1 MAWAHFVV
9 EVPGACDTLAALEI
23 SIDIESVGFGGA
35 GVGRLADGRVCFVP
49 FTLPGERAVVRIV
62 RQKKSFAE
70 AEVVRMSQVSVH
82 RVAPRCRVFGRC
94 GGCAYQHMS
103 YAQQLV
109 IKAEQAR
116 DILRRMGGIPE
127 PDVRPMLASPQEWG
141 YRNRLAVHAQ
151 GGKVGFFGRKSNRL
165 VPAST
170 CPIGSEVVNARLAEL
185 AAKPPRD
192 DRRITLRE
200 SSDFH
205 GFSQVNTAAA
215 EVLAGVVV
223 GMLEAGGD
231 HLVDAYCGAG
241 FFSKRLVGKF
251 RRVTGIEWSPGAV
264 RAALAGA
271 GPDETYLEGAVE
283 AHLASALEGSDSATL
298 LVDPPAEGLSA
309 EVIDIILAQPP
320 ARMVYV
326 SCDPPTLARDIKRL
340 GARFSLAHV
349 QPVDMFPQTAEIE
362 AAALLVRL

>member
-1 MAWAHFVV
+1 M
-9 EVPGACDTLAALEI
+9 
-23 SIDIESVGFGGA
+23 GFGGG

-49 FTLPGERAVVRIV
+49 FTLPGERAVVRVV
-62 RQKKSFAE
+62 RQKKSFVE

-82 RVAPRCRVFGRC
+82 RVVPRCPVFGRC
-94 GGCAYQHMS
+94 GGCAYQHVS
-103 YAQQLV
+103 YPQQLS
-109 IKAEQAR
+109 IKTDQVR
-116 DILRRMGGIPE
+116 DSLRRMGGIPE

-141 YRNRLAVHAQ
+141 YRNRLAVHVQ
-151 GGKVGFFGRKSNRL
+151 NGKVGFFGRKSNRL
-165 VPAST
+165 VPASA
-170 CPIGSEVVNARLAEL
+170 CPIGSDAVNASLAEL
-185 AAKPPRD
+185 AANPPRD

-200 SSDFH
+200 STEFH
-205 GFSQVNTAAA
+205 GFSQVNPAAA
-215 EVLAGVVV
+215 EVLAGVVE

-241 FFSKRLVGKF
+241 FFSKRLAGKF

-271 GPDETYLEGAVE
+271 GPNEAYFEGAVE
-283 AHLASALEGSDSATL
+283 AHLSQALSGSPVAAL

-309 EVIDIILAQPP
+309 EVIDSILANPP
-320 ARMVYV
+320 AQIVYV

-340 GARFSLAHV
+340 GGRFSLAHV

-362 AAALLVRL
+362 SVAFLTRI